1 MPIHQYS
8 YFKGLNGLRF
18 FAAFLVALAHAASFV
33 NNVSGPAIYDTSG
46 YSFFNNGTVAVHF
59 FFVLSG
65 FLITTLLLNESDKT
79 GTINIKN
86 FYVRRAL
93 RIWPLYYFV
102 VLIVFAVF
110 PLISMITGL
119 QFPATGLGQFIFY
132 MIMLPNVAAFLPGG
146 GLLFPLWS
154 IGVEE
159 QFYFLVA
166 PLIKYNRSRIIK
178 ILIAVIIIKTALNL
192 FALFF
197 LKESYHDITYF
208 IWDLHFEVISI
219 GCLGALL
226 IRSPYEKYLRWSFNY
241 IVQFFMIALLIM
253 ILFFNKTIPE
263 ADIPFFSK
271 LYVFLFTR
279 EWSAVFTGCLF
290 LYIILSV
297 ALNEKSVIKTNNK
310 LLDSLGNISYGMYV
324 YHVIVELTVLN
335 LFKDYFQGQKSIY
348 ATCIYYAASLL
359 LTIVIAYCSY
369 HLLEKRFLK
378 LKYKFAPVH
387 NEKTLA

>member
-1 MPIHQYS
+1 M
-8 YFKGLNGLRF
+8 RF
-18 FAAFLVALAHAASFV
+18 FAALLVAIAHAASFV
-33 NNVSGPAIYDTSG
+33 NTVSGPAIYNTSD

-65 FLITTLLLNESDKT
+65 FLITTLLLNESDNT
-79 GTINIKN
+79 GNINVKH
-86 FYVRRAL
+86 FYIRRAL
-93 RIWPLYYFV
+93 RIWPLYYFA

-110 PLISMITGL
+110 PVISMITGL
-119 QFPATGLGQFIFY
+119 QFPPNGLWQFIFY

-166 PLIKYNRSRIIK
+166 PLIKYKRNRIRN
-178 ILIAVIIIKTALNL
+178 ILIAVIIVKTVLNL
-192 FALFF
+192 IALFF
-197 LKESYHDITYF
+197 LKDNYHDVAYF

-241 IVQFFMIALLIM
+241 TFQFFMIALLIM
-253 ILFFNKTIPE
+253 ILFFNKSIPAAE
-263 ADIPFFSK
+263 IPFFSK
-271 LYVFLFTR
+271 LYIFLFIR
-279 EWSAVFTGCLF
+279 EWSGVFTGCIF
-290 LYIILSV
+290 LYVILSV
-297 ALNEKSVIKTNNK
+297 ALNEKSIIKTNNK
-310 LLDSLGNISYGMYV
+310 LLDTLGNISYGMYV

-335 LFKDYFQGQKSIY
+335 LFKDYFQGPKSISATCMYY
-348 ATCIYYAASLL
+348 ATSML

-378 LKYKFAPVH
+378 LKYKFAPAH
-387 NEKTLA
+387 DEKTLA

>member
-1 MPIHQYS
+1 MQLQQYS
-8 YFKGLNGLRF
+8 YFKGLHGLRF
-18 FAAFLVALAHAASFV
+18 FAAFFVALAHAASFV
-33 NNVSGPAIYDTSG
+33 NNVSGPSIYDTSS
-46 YSFFNNGTVAVHF
+46 YSFFSNGTVAVHF

-65 FLITTLLLNESDKT
+65 FLITNLLLNESDNT
-79 GTINIKN
+79 GNINIKN

-110 PLISMITGL
+110 PLIAIITGI
-119 QFPATGLGQFIFY
+119 QFPVTGWGQFVFY
-132 MIMLPNVAAFLPGG
+132 MIMLPNVASFLPGG
-146 GLLFPLWS
+146 SLLFPLWS

-166 PLIKYNRSRIIK
+166 PLIKYNRNRIRN
-178 ILIAVIIIKTALNL
+178 ILITVIIIKIVLNL
-192 FALFF
+192 IALFF
-197 LKESYHDITYF
+197 LKDRYRDIAYF
-208 IWDLHFEVISI
+208 IFDLHFEVICI

-241 IVQFFMIALLIM
+241 IFQFCMIALLIM

-263 ADIPFFSK
+263 AHIPFFSK
-271 LYVFLFTR
+271 LYIFLFSR
-279 EWSAVFTGCLF
+279 EWSAVFTGCIF

-297 ALNEKSVIKTNNK
+297 ALNERSVIKTNNK
-310 LLDSLGNISYGMYV
+310 LLDTLGNISYGMYV

-335 LFKDYFQGQKSIY
+335 LFKNYFQGPKSIY
-348 ATCIYYAASLL
+348 ATFIYYAASML

-369 HLLEKRFLK
+369 HLLEKQFLK

-387 NEKTLA
+387 DEKMLS